1 MTKRFENKVL
11 FATGAARGLCKVI
24 VERFLAEEAN
34 VLAFDYHAENLAGV
48 LQEWSVGERVIPMV
62 GDVRKREDV
71 QAAVD
76 AAVTRW
82 GQIDV
87 LANVAGVA
95 AETYFL
101 DIEPDEWQR
110 ILDIN
115 LTGVFNV
122 GQLVARQMAKQ
133 ASGGAIINMASKN
146 GIAGEVKYAHYNAS
160 KGGVVMLT
168 KSMALDL
175 AHLNIRVNAVA
186 PGYCVTPMS
195 KEIDPPDFVEF
206 YKDRLIPLGRTGTPE
221 DVAGAFAF
229 LASDDASWMTG
240 HTLVIDGGQI
250 AGDGRKLFAYPG
262 D

>member
-1 MTKRFENKVL
+1 M
-11 FATGAARGLCKVI
+11 
-24 VERFLAEEAN
+24 
-34 VLAFDYHAENLAGV
+34 
-48 LQEWSVGERVIPMV
+48 
-62 GDVRKREDV
+62 
-71 QAAVD
+71 
-76 AAVTRW
+76 
-82 GQIDV
+82 
-87 LANVAGVA
+87 LANVAGIA

-101 DIEPDEWQR
+101 DIEPEEWLR
-110 ILDIN
+110 IIDIN

-133 ASGGAIINMASKN
+133 SSGGAIINMASKN

-240 HTLVIDGGQI
+240 HTLVIDGGQT
-250 AGDGRKLFAYPG
+250 AGDGRKLFAYPTS
-262 D
+262 